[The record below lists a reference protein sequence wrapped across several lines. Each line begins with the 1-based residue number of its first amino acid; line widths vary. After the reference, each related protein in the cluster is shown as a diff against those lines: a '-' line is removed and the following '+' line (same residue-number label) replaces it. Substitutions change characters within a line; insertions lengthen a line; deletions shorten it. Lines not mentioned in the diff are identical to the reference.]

1 MEQELDV
8 VDKNGIEN
16 LQDLPKAIN
25 KIFETNSNFHVKY
38 GPTRNVQ
45 FLLFRSFWLKL
56 KKKKKFLTERL
67 SSSL

>member
-8 VDKNGIEN
+8 IDKNGIEN

-38 GPTRNVQ
+38 DPMRNVQ

-56 KKKKKFLTERL
+56 KKKNFFDRKTEQ
-67 SSSL
+67 

>member
-8 VDKNGIEN
+8 IDKTGIEN

-45 FLLFRSFWLKL
+45 FLLLRNFWLK
-56 KKKKKFLTERL
+56 
-67 SSSL
+67 